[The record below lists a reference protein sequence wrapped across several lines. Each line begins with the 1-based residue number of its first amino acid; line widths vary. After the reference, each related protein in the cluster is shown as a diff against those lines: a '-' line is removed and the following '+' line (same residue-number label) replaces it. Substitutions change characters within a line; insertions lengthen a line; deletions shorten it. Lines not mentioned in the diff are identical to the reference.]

1 MRESGL
7 PAMGPSSTPE
17 NFAMNTHPRIAL
29 IGECMIELQHR
40 ADGSL
45 HQSFG
50 GDTLNTA
57 VYLRRELGDAGSVD
71 YVTALGDDSF
81 SDAMCE
87 HWHAEGLGLGR
98 VQRLP
103 GRLPGL
109 YCIQTDAQGER
120 KFLYWRNEAAVRDCF
135 TTPAAEPVL
144 AALPGY
150 DVVYF
155 SGITLAVLGDI
166 GRERL
171 LQALIEARQRG
182 AKVVFDNNYRPRL
195 WADVQTAREAY
206 RRVLA
211 AVDIA
216 LFTEDD
222 ERALFGYEDSEQVF
236 AAYPSIAEVVLKRGA
251 DACLIRCAGE
261 RFAVPALKVEKVVDT
276 TAAGDSFSAA
286 YLASR
291 LNGGSPQDAALAGPR
306 LASRG
311 SQVGAQPGTLRV
323 PETDAERPVR
333 HSHAERGND
342 RMWELACLR

>member
-1 MRESGL
+1 
-7 PAMGPSSTPE
+7 
-17 NFAMNTHPRIAL
+17 MNTKPRIAL

-45 HQSFG
+45 QQSFG
-50 GDTLNTA
+50 GDTLNAA
-57 VYLRRELGDAGSVD
+57 VYLRRELGEPSTVD

-81 SDAMCE
+81 SDAMCK
-87 HWHAEGLGLGR
+87 HWAEEGLGLGM

-109 YCIQTDAQGER
+109 YCIQTDAKGER

-135 TTPAAEPVL
+135 TTPAAEPIL

-155 SGITLAVLGDI
+155 SGITLAVLGEV

-171 LQALIEARQRG
+171 LKTLIETRKRG
-182 AKVVFDNNYRPRL
+182 GKVVFDNNYRPRL
-195 WADVQTAREAY
+195 WASVEAARAAY
-206 RRVLA
+206 HTVLA
-211 AVDIA
+211 EVDIA
-216 LFTEDD
+216 LLTEDD

-236 AAYPSIAEVVLKRGA
+236 AAYPTIAEVVLKRGA
-251 DACLIRCAGE
+251 DACLIRCE
-261 RFAVPALKVEKVVDT
+261 DKRFEVPALVVEKVVDT

-291 LNGGSPQDAALAGPR
+291 LKGGSPQDAALAGHR
-306 LASRG
+306 LASRVI
-311 SQVGAQPGTLRV
+311 QVPGALIPR
-323 PETDAERPVR
+323 D
-333 HSHAERGND
+333 
-342 RMWELACLR
+342 

>member
-1 MRESGL
+1 
-7 PAMGPSSTPE
+7 
-17 NFAMNTHPRIAL
+17 MNTKPRIAL

-45 HQSFG
+45 QQSFG
-50 GDTLNTA
+50 GDTLNAA
-57 VYLRRELGDAGSVD
+57 VYLRRELGEPSTVD

-81 SDAMCE
+81 SDAMCK
-87 HWHAEGLGLGR
+87 HWAEEGLGVGM

-109 YCIQTDAQGER
+109 YCIQTDAKGER

-135 TTPAAEPVL
+135 TTPAAEPIL

-155 SGITLAVLGDI
+155 SGITLAVLGEV

-171 LQALIEARQRG
+171 LETLIETRKRG
-182 AKVVFDNNYRPRL
+182 GKVVFDNNYRPRL
-195 WADVQTAREAY
+195 WASVEAARAAY
-206 RRVLA
+206 HTVLA
-211 AVDIA
+211 EVDIA
-216 LFTEDD
+216 LLTEDD

-236 AAYPSIAEVVLKRGA
+236 AAYPTIAEVVLKRGA
-251 DACLIRCAGE
+251 DACLIRCEDE
-261 RFAVPALKVEKVVDT
+261 RFEVPALVVEKVVDT

-291 LNGGSPQDAALAGPR
+291 LKGGSPQDAALAGHR
-306 LASRG
+306 LASRVI
-311 SQVGAQPGTLRV
+311 QVPGALIPR
-323 PETDAERPVR
+323 D
-333 HSHAERGND
+333 
-342 RMWELACLR
+342 